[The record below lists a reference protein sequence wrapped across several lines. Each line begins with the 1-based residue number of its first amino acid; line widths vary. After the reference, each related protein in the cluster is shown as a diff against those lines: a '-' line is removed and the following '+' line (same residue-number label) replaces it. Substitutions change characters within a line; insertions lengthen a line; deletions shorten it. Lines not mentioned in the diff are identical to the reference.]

1 MAIITATSNLIELFK
16 QYQVSF
22 RYNTSETSWLT
33 EGTSLNIIEGCCI
46 ERFASFFRPAPIH
59 SMGAFSY
66 SWSPFGIDAR
76 VGRYC
81 SIAGGVKIIPPS
93 HPLDYFTTS
102 SVTYDR
108 SLSSL
113 DALRATS
120 SLATEHP
127 ETQWL
132 PHWAQTYPNKSQIII
147 ENDVY
152 IGAEAILR
160 PGVTIGNG
168 SVVAAHSVVTKDVPA
183 YSIVA
188 GNPATVK
195 KWRFP
200 PETAEELLRLKWW
213 NYSIEDIL
221 KMGAPSNIDL
231 FIDALKTR
239 IERGDIRRQAID
251 YISYDQVISSS
262 R

>member
-1 MAIITATSNLIELFK
+1 LQIIRVTSNLIRLFT

-22 RYNTSETSWLT
+22 RHNTSQAPWLA
-33 EGTSLNIIEGCCI
+33 EGIELYIQEGCCI
-46 ERFASFFRPAPIH
+46 ESFASFVRPAPIH

-66 SWSPFGIDAR
+66 SWSPFSIDAR
-76 VGRYC
+76 IGRYC
-81 SIAGGVKIIPPS
+81 SIGGGVKVIPPS

-108 SLSSL
+108 SLASL
-113 DALRATS
+113 DALRATFS
-120 SLATEHP
+120 QEIELR

-132 PHWAQTYPNKSQIII
+132 PHWPHTYSNKNQIII
-147 ENDVY
+147 ENDFY

-160 PGVTIGNG
+160 PGITIGSG
-168 SVVAAHSVVTKDVPA
+168 SVIAAHSVVTKDVSA

-188 GNPATVK
+188 GNPATIK
-195 KWRFP
+195 KQRFP
-200 PETAEELLRLKWW
+200 PEIAKKLLHLKWW

-221 KMGAPSNIDL
+221 KMGAPSNIRL
-231 FIDALKTR
+231 FIDALETR

-251 YISYDQVISSS
+251 CIGYDQIISSS
-262 R
+262 H